1 MELRE
6 GEKIL
11 KIYHHH
17 PTPFVVDLLK
27 IVAGSFPFFLLL
39 YLFGSTMSIKAYI
52 IAHLIVIGL
61 FTLILIYQALVYWLD
76 RLVITSQRIIHV
88 DWKYL
93 TKRDEYE
100 AELNDIQDISTK
112 EKGILAVFWMLDYG
126 TFTLQTASHTS
137 IIEFTEAP
145 DPEGIRQFIYSI
157 KPN

>member
-27 IVAGSFPFFLLL
+27 IIAGSFPFFLLL
-39 YLFGSTMSIKAYI
+39 YLFGPSMPTKTYI
-52 IAHLIVIGL
+52 IAHLIVICL

-76 RLVITSQRIIHV
+76 RLVVTNQRVILI
-88 DWKYL
+88 DWRYL
-93 TKRDEYE
+93 TKREEHE
-100 AELNDIQDISTK
+100 AELHDIQDITTK
-112 EKGILAVFWMLDYG
+112 EKGGLATFWMLDYG
-126 TFTLQTASHTS
+126 TFSLQTASHVS
-137 IIEFTEAP
+137 IIQFFDAP